1 VAAVISC
8 ARMLL
13 LGRLT
18 GDTAPFRKIHRQ
30 ALAPS
35 CASLQWKKEGTFEI
49 DALK

>member
-1 VAAVISC
+1 
-8 ARMLL
+8 MLT
-13 LGRLT
+13 GRLT
-18 GDTAPFRKIHRQ
+18 GDTAPFREIPRQ